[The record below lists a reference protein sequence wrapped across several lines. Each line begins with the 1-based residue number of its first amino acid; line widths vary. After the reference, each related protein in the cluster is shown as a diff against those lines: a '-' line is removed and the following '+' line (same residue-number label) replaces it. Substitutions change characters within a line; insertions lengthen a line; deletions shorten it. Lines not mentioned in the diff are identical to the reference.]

1 MTYKQFFSRLYYYL
15 HPHLGKITITIVAV
29 IGTSL
34 LTSSL
39 PEITGRIVDELFTQD
54 STSANNALFYSLILL
69 GITVFNTLFTL
80 IHTASNSWVSNQVIA
95 NIRQDMFAK
104 ILKLPQSYF
113 DQNTTGKTLAKLT
126 FNVEQISQA
135 ASTIWVDFARA
146 SVMVI
151 ALVSYLFYKNWQLS
165 LMLVVLIP
173 LIALSIYYSAIRMR
187 KSSKAVQQSMGV
199 MTHQLDENI
208 SGNALIKLYHVQTQE
223 SDKFYSLN
231 TKIRQQRFK
240 VDMSNAANASIASIG
255 IGIAL
260 SLVVYFSSTTLK
272 MSAGEFLA
280 FFTAMAILVKPVKQL
295 IGINKPL
302 QLALVAAQSVF
313 SLLDMAD
320 EPDVVKSS
328 QQKQVLNTPQIEFS
342 QVEFSYKKG
351 QPVLSAL
358 NFSILAGKTIAL
370 VGSTGSGKSTITQL
384 ICRLYEP
391 NSGQILLNGIN
402 ISEFKLD
409 EYRKNISL
417 VDQSVR
423 LFNGSI
429 AYNIALGD
437 KTITLDKIK
446 QAARLACATE
456 FINNLAQGFD
466 AQIGENGIQL
476 SGGQRQRL
484 AIARAIAKQS
494 AILIFDEATSAL
506 DNHTEQQLQ
515 QAIDAMHGKRT
526 LIVIAHRLST
536 IAKADEI
543 IVLEQGCI
551 VEQGSHQ
558 ALLAKQGA
566 YYQLHKK
573 QSV

>member
-320 EPDVVKSS
+320 EPDVVKSN

>member
-536 IAKADEI
+536 IAKVDEI

>member
-402 ISEFKLD
+402 ISKFKLD